1 MLKDFNADTITFK
14 KLEKITGVPRRTLQ
28 KQAKRQCWPYK
39 SGPRGIRYLIIS
51 SLPDAYQIAV
61 YAHINEKT
69 TETAG
74 LHIPQACPSLAY
86 DGQIPPSICINQQAK
101 KPAPLENRGLPILKP
116 CSNTI
121 IQQAGKPAPQQ
132 QTKKLPAGSRLDKGM
147 AKADLLRLYTQCI
160 SSAGH
165 GRKMRA
171 RTEFMRAYNSGIV
184 YPVLFQHLGPVSW
197 QTIEGWKRTAKTTRE
212 TFELCDDR
220 GVCRRGRRGLTE
232 EQSQILLR
240 CALHPNKPLIS
251 EAIRTAWAVM
261 HTRGISNGHSEA
273 TYRRWIKDWIS
284 THHHIWTFTRE
295 GASAWNDNC
304 AMYIE
309 RDYNL
314 INVGD
319 ILVADGHTLNFEI
332 VNPWTGKPK
341 RMALILWYDMK
352 SSFPLGW
359 EIMPTENTQAISAAL
374 RRAIIRLGKYPQV
387 AYLDNGKAFRARFF
401 QNTNFEEAGFK
412 GIYKRLGIKTI
423 FAWPYHGQSKT
434 VERFFGT
441 FAEMERMMPT
451 YTGTSIENKPPRMN
465 RGEKLHRRV
474 YDKIMG
480 DNCLTME
487 QAHWLI
493 AAWFDDYARRPQR
506 GHLDG
511 QAPIDLLLEGK
522 GPGVDK
528 AELVYLMMSE
538 ENRTINRN
546 GIHFHGTNYYDP
558 ALYGRRHPATIKY
571 DLQDPSEIYVYG
583 PNDEYICAARPVEKV
598 HPAANILGTTE
609 DQELLKRH
617 IEDKKRQ
624 EKEAS
629 ILARE
634 ILETEVLPAHRRQ
647 IAQIVPEHPITN
659 PKNVRRLPAPAP
671 EQTELEKEIFELR
684 HKQAEE
690 KSREKKEMD
699 RRIEEGMRQYHESLG
714 KTIRR
719 RDADPDVE
727 IPKETILDDDP
738 NVWNVL
744 PEMAEKD
751 RYEKLAEFE
760 VRGWVIPKKWQAFMN
775 YFEQT
780 PEYRLNEDYY
790 DEHRGRIAQ
799 MYQTHNIAEDIYD

>member
-1 MLKDFNADTITFK
+1 MLKGFDADTITFK
-14 KLEKITGVPRRTLQ
+14 RLKKITGVPVRTLQ
-28 KQAKRQCWPYK
+28 EQAKRENWPYK
-39 SGPRGIRYLIIS
+39 PIPRKPRRFFISG
-51 SLPDAYQIAV
+51 LPDAYQMAI
-61 YAHINEKT
+61 YAHPNKET
-69 TETAG
+69 TPDAAPNVLQPCPPCSATHG
-74 LHIPQACPSLAY
+74 GQAHFPN
-86 DGQIPPSICINQQAK
+86 PPALFVGESRRVPVSCYQQAR
-101 KPAPLENRGLPILKP
+101 KPAL
-116 CSNTI
+116 
-121 IQQAGKPAPQQ
+121 QQ
-132 QTKKLPAGSRLDKGM
+132 QTNTNKLPAGARLDKGM
-147 AKADLLRLYTQCI
+147 AKADLLRLYTRCI
-160 SSAGH
+160 ISAGH

-184 YPVLFQHLGPVSW
+184 YPALFQHLGPVSW
-197 QTIEGWKRTAKTTRE
+197 QTVEGWKRTVKISRE

-220 GVCRRGRRGLTE
+220 GVCRRGQRALTD

-251 EAIRTAWAVM
+251 EAIRMAWAVM
-261 HTRGISNGHSEA
+261 HTGGISNGHAEI
-273 TYRRWIKDWIS
+273 TYRRWLKDWIS

-374 RRAIIRLGKYPQV
+374 RRAILRLGKYPQV

-401 QNTNFEEAGFK
+401 QNMNFEEAGFE

-441 FAEMERMMPT
+441 FAELERMMPT

-474 YDKIMG
+474 YDKIVG

-487 QAHWLI
+487 QAHCLI
-493 AAWFDDYARRPQR
+493 AAWFDDYAQRPQR

-511 QAPIDLLLEGK
+511 QAPINLLMEGK

-538 ENRTINRN
+538 ENRTIHRN
-546 GIHFHGTNYYDP
+546 GIQFHGTNYYDP

-571 DLQDPSEIYVYG
+571 DLQDPSEIHVYG

-609 DQELLKRH
+609 DQERLKRH
-617 IEDKKRQ
+617 IENKKRQ

-647 IAQIVPEHPITN
+647 IAQIVPEQLETAN
-659 PKNVRRLPAPAP
+659 TKNVRRLPAPAP
-671 EQTELEKEIFELR
+671 KQTELEKEIADLLQ
-684 HKQAEE
+684 KQRDE
-690 KSREKKEMD
+690 KSREEQEMQ

-719 RDADPDVE
+719 QDADPHAE
-727 IPKETILDDDP
+727 IPKETILDDDA
-738 NVWNVL
+738 NVWNIL

-760 VRGWVIPKKWQAFMN
+760 VRGWVIPKKWQAYMS

-780 PEYRLNEDYY
+780 PEYEANEDYF

-799 MYQTHNIAEDIYD
+799 MYQTHRRDIYD